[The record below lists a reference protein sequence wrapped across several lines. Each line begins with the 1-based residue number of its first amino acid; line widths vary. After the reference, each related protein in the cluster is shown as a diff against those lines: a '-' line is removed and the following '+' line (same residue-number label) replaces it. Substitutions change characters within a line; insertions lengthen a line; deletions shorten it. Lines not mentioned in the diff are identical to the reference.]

1 MANTISQEV
10 QNAIDNLEKASDGA
24 SMRKAIIEALR
35 AVNDN
40 GGNAV
45 TFNGHY
51 ADYFLW
57 KDTFLKQLKAI
68 SNMLDKFDENPTF
81 DSTALVQSGN
91 VNNYLNALIDRLAAI
106 NGGEGGKHNKV
117 VAAEL
122 KILTIVKNNIA
133 TAIQDM
139 GGTIE
144 ELDSFEDYAKRIK
157 NLHISKFEEVEF
169 TKNETKRAPSDTFYS
184 IAHVNVQPVVEPKVI
199 TAEGEYEVPSGVD
212 AWNPVYIQVPGASNY
227 NSGGTYNPGASGSHS
242 SADSADYDLED
253 LDVTSNGTY
262 NATEGKSAIGSVNVH
277 VNALDPE
284 TLSLMKFTVTFQN
297 YDGEVLDIQKDIIG
311 GHAAFYQGESGI
323 PTKPSSDGR
332 IWTFSHWDPSP
343 SYVDRDMTC
352 VAQFTEALYSSFDD
366 PDYSWEDI
374 CTGSASPNVG
384 DMKILNLNPYVGP
397 KYDHGSGGIYGN
409 TLKFGP
415 IMMQCVSRSESSGS
429 TWISLNLLSLD
440 DIVWAG
446 QRINYD
452 TGRQHYCQL
461 GLSSGYIVGDRPD
474 NGFSVSGEYAV
485 GHKLGWL
492 NSPLRVWLNTEFYE
506 QCLPDIVRD
515 SVKPVTKTTYTI
527 MSTDTSNHDVLD
539 AYNKVIEGKY
549 ADGISP
555 IAPLYADL
563 TSPLTNQKVWIPSN
577 REIWGSFSKTYGKSS
592 DGVLQ
597 TGSAGRT
604 LPVEYSGIRYSSA
617 YGNYFEPNA
626 SDWMNNR
633 VKAVG
638 DMYRSHGDNV
648 AMKHLSYY
656 PYDDMAD
663 AGRPYIS
670 NMRTQASFLWR
681 SWPTRTSLSGNF
693 FEINNW
699 GNSKADLSS
708 VANEKISESYNLLQ
722 SNAYYGSMNR
732 NGLGICFGF
741 IIG

>member
-1 MANTISQEV
+1 MADNISQEV

-68 SNMLDKFDENPTF
+68 SSMLDKFDENPTF

-91 VNNYLNALIDRLAAI
+91 LNNYLNALTDRLAAI
-106 NGGEGGKHNKV
+106 NGGEGGSHNKV

-157 NLHISKFEEVEF
+157 NLHISSFEEVEL
-169 TKNETKRAPSDTFYS
+169 TKNETKTAPANTFYS

-199 TAEGEYEVPSGVD
+199 TAEGEYEVPDGID

-242 SADSADYDLED
+242 SADAAEFDLED
-253 LDVTSNGTY
+253 LNVTSNGTY
-262 NATEGKSAIGSVNVH
+262 NASEGKSAIGSVDVQ
-277 VNALDPE
+277 VNAIDPD

-297 YDGEVLDIQKDIIG
+297 YDGEVLDIQRDIIG

-323 PTKPSSDGR
+323 PIKPSTDGR
-332 IWTFSHWDPSP
+332 IWAFSHWEPSP
-343 SYVDRDMTC
+343 SYVDHDMTC
-352 VAQFTEALYSSFDD
+352 VAQFTEALYSSFDNAN
-366 PDYSWEDI
+366 YSWEDI
-374 CTGSASPNVG
+374 CTGAAAPNIG
-384 DMKILNLNPYVGP
+384 DMKILNLNPYTGP
-397 KYDHGSGGIYGN
+397 PYRHSSGVYGD
-409 TLKFGP
+409 TIAFGP
-415 IMMQCVSRSESSGS
+415 IMMQCVSLSETRGS
-429 TWISLNLLSLD
+429 TWISLNLLSHD
-440 DIVWAG
+440 SIVSAG
-446 QRINYD
+446 QRLNAE

-461 GLSSGYIVGDRPD
+461 GLMSGYIVGDKTD
-474 NGFSVSGEYAV
+474 NGYAVSGEYAV

-492 NSPLRVWLNTEFYE
+492 NSPLRVWLNTDFYE

-515 SVKPVTKTTYTI
+515 SIVPVDKTVYTI
-527 MSTDTSNHDVLD
+527 MSTDTSNHDVVD
-539 AYNKVIEGKY
+539 AYNKVIEGGY
-549 ADGISP
+549 SDGIKP
-555 IAPLYADL
+555 IAPLYADG
-563 TSPLTNQKVWIPSN
+563 TSPLRQQKVWIPSN
-577 REIWGSFSKTYGKSS
+577 REVWGSFSKAYGKSS
-592 DGVLQ
+592 DGTLQ
-597 TGSAGRT
+597 TASTGRT

-626 SDWMNNR
+626 TKWANDRLGAVTDIFQNVSNNI
-633 VKAVG
+633 
-638 DMYRSHGDNV
+638 
-648 AMKHLSYY
+648 AMKHLFHY
-656 PYDDMAD
+656 PYEDIAE
-663 AGRPYIS
+663 AGRPIINGMATKIGFHYKP
-670 NMRTQASFLWR
+670 
-681 SWPTRTSLSGNF
+681 WPTRTSLSGNF

-699 GNSKADLSS
+699 GNSKADMNST
-708 VANEKISESYNLLQ
+708 ANEKISESYNLLT
-722 SNAYYGSMNR
+722 SNAYYRSMNR
-732 NGLGICFGF
+732 YGIGICFGF
-741 IIG
+741 VVG